1 MWNIKVFRKDHEHM
15 KNITISINDIDLE
28 EENDSISDEEIK
40 KRLALKVYLQNLT
53 LLEA

>member
-1 MWNIKVFRKDHEHM
+1 M